1 MPMRLGGNQN
11 TRRVAYRA
19 LLAGAC
25 AYTALAAGVAHAQDA
40 LPEAEETVAQV
51 SDIVV
56 TGSRIA
62 RRDYTSNSP
71 LASVT
76 AEAIENTG
84 QVTVEKALTQMPQF
98 AGAQGQSTSGSS
110 STSLN
115 GGQAYA
121 SLRGLGSKRT
131 LILLDGKRLQPS
143 NPDGSVD
150 LNIIP
155 EALIGNVEVITGG
168 ASTAYGSDA
177 TAGVVN
183 FRLKN
188 DFQGVTLAS
197 QYGISDYGDGES
209 FRVSVTAGDRFAEGR
224 GRAVISLDY
233 SMRERAFQSERD
245 YYFRR
250 NRESNTAIVAQ
261 GSALFGA
268 NRPTLAAINDIFVGQ
283 YGTDP
288 VQGSAGFYNGQIGFN
303 TVDGTL
309 FNLAGTSPVMNLRDP
324 ETDGA
329 YLSAGGNNML
339 YGWTGNIVQNDNE
352 RYSLFSRVD
361 YDITQNI
368 SGYIQGSLTNYESEG
383 VFNPT
388 LAGLAYAL
396 TVPASNPYISN
407 DFRHILNSRAD
418 PDADF
423 TFWKDLDFAGPRLQN
438 YAYDV
443 YQFIGGLSGQVG
455 IKDWTWEAYA
465 SASKAKFLNTQV
477 GGVSRDAMTDLL
489 YSPTGGNEFC
499 AGGLN
504 PFGNHTPSAECIS
517 YVVRK
522 TTNTNELTQRMA
534 EASVTGSLFELP
546 AGEVRFAAG
555 VGYRYNHFEF
565 VPDAQLSRPDG
576 TSDVLGYAPLWASS
590 GEVDSTEVFA
600 EVLVPLLKD
609 LPFIQSLEME
619 FGYRYSDYSSVGGV
633 QAYKADL
640 NWQVNDIFRL
650 RGGYNRAVRAPSV
663 GELFAPISTATVGI
677 GTPTAANTDGDPC
690 DVRSSFRQ
698 GPNSQQVA
706 DLCVALGVPEALIDT
721 YQFGAAQVFA
731 LTGGNPDLEEETAD
745 TYSFGTVIQPQ
756 FSSPWLSNISASIDW
771 YKIEVADAVGTLGVG
786 NAIRYCFN
794 DGGNNPTYDAN
805 NYYCQL
811 QDRSTVDGNMVN
823 PLQPLLNLGAFNVT
837 GVDLQVDWRLHL
849 ADLGFGD
856 TGSLAF
862 GTTVSYLDSFEIQA
876 LPGAPVYDYVGTWG
890 TAIEANAG
898 QAHPEWKAVSSVT
911 YSRDRWN
918 VGLRWRHT
926 SEMINSARVTSPT
939 STTRGVDAYDVFD
952 LNARVDL
959 PFDTTV
965 RFTVTNLLNEEPPQ
979 VGNVRG
985 TYDPQNYDVL
995 GRYYSVAVSKK
1006 F

>member
-1 MPMRLGGNQN
+1 MRLGGRFS
-11 TRRVAYRA
+11 TGRLAHRT

-25 AYTALAAGVAHAQDA
+25 AYAALSAGAALAQEA
-40 LPEAEETVAQV
+40 PEGGEETVAQV
-51 SDIVV
+51 SEIVV

-62 RRDYTSNSP
+62 RRDYASNSP
-71 LASVT
+71 LTSVT

-98 AGAQGQSTSGSS
+98 AGAMGQSTSGSS

-131 LILLDGKRLQPS
+131 LLLLDGKRLQPS

-183 FRLKN
+183 FRLKR
-188 DFQGVTLAS
+188 DVQGVTVAS

-209 FRVSVTAGDRFAEGR
+209 FRISVTAGDRFADDR

-233 SMRERAFQSERD
+233 SMRDVALQAERD
-245 YYFRR
+245 YYYRR
-250 NRESNTAIVAQ
+250 NRQSSTAIIAQ
-261 GSALFGA
+261 GTAWFGT
-268 NRPTLAAINDIFVGQ
+268 NRPSIAAVNDLFVGQ
-283 YGTDP
+283 YGTAP
-288 VQGSAGFYNGQIGFN
+288 IVGAGGFYNGQIGFN
-303 TVDGTL
+303 TGDQTL
-309 FNLAGTSPVMNLRDP
+309 FNLGTSSPVSNLKDP

-329 YLSAGGNNML
+329 FLNASGTNML
-339 YGWTGNIVQNDNE
+339 WGWAHNSIQNDNE
-352 RYSLFSRVD
+352 RYSLFTRVD
-361 YDITQNI
+361 YQLTPKVDFFL
-368 SGYIQGSLTNYESEG
+368 QGTLTSYESEG
-383 VFNPT
+383 IYNPT

-396 TVPASNPYISN
+396 SVPVTNPYIG
-407 DFRHILNSRAD
+407 
-418 PDADF
+418 ADF
-423 TFWKDLDFAGPRLQN
+423 ASLLASRPDPTADFSFWKDLDFAGTRLQK

-443 YQFIGGLSGQVG
+443 YQFIGGFSGQVG
-455 IKDWTWEAYA
+455 YKDWTWEAYA
-465 SASKAKFLNTQV
+465 SVSRSDFENVQA
-477 GGVSRDAMTDLL
+477 GGVSRTAISKLL
-489 YSPTGGNEFC
+489 YSPTGGSDLC
-499 AGGLN
+499 AGGFN
-504 PFGNHTPSAECIS
+504 PFGAHAPSPECVN
-517 YVVRK
+517 YVTRRTK
-522 TTNTNELTQRMA
+522 NTNELSQRMA
-534 EASVTGSLFELP
+534 EASVTGGLFNLP

-555 VGYRYNHFEF
+555 VGYRYNDFVFE
-565 VPDAQLSRPDG
+565 PDSLLAQPDG
-576 TSDVLGYAPLWASS
+576 TSDILGYSELRPSS
-590 GEVDSTEVFA
+590 GDVDSTEIFA
-600 EVLVPLLKD
+600 ELLVPLLKD
-609 LPFIQSLEME
+609 LPFIKTLEVDL
-619 FGYRYSDYSSVGGV
+619 GYRYSNYSSVGGV
-633 QAYKADL
+633 QAYKADV
-640 NWQVNDIFRL
+640 NWEVNDLLRL

-663 GELFAPISTATVGI
+663 GELYAPVSTATVNV
-677 GTPTAANTDGDPC
+677 GTATAANTDGDPC
-690 DVRSSFRQ
+690 DTRSSFRQ
-698 GPNSQQVA
+698 GANGQRVA
-706 DLCVALGVPEALIDT
+706 DLCVALGVPSSIIDT

-745 TYSFGTVIQPQ
+745 TYSIGGVIQSQ
-756 FSSPWLSNISASIDW
+756 FQSPLLSNISASLDW
-771 YKIEVADAVGTLGVG
+771 YQIKVADAVGTLGVG

-794 DGGNNPTYDAN
+794 DGGNNPTYDPN

-837 GVDLQVDWRLHL
+837 GVDVQFDWRLHL

-856 TGSLAF
+856 SGTITLGSAI
-862 GTTVSYLDSFEIQA
+862 SYLQSFEIQA
-876 LPGAPVYDYVGTWG
+876 LPGAPVYDYAGTWG

-898 QAHPEWKAVSSVT
+898 QAHPEWKAVSSIG
-911 YSRDRWN
+911 YSRDKWN

-926 SEMINSARVTSPT
+926 SEMINSARVTSPN

-959 PFDTTV
+959 PWETSV
-965 RFTVTNLLNEEPPQ
+965 RFTVTNLFNEEPPQ
-979 VGNVRG
+979 VGDVRG

-995 GRYYSVAVSKK
+995 GRYYSVAVTKK